1 MMLKL
6 AFASLAAILSC
17 TSSIATTI
25 PPKENN
31 PRKSS
36 STYSKMLQ
44 MPNNI
49 PTDSQLGQRLLSH
62 ARRLDGDEDEE
73 DEEEDEESED
83 ESEDEDKEFDYSN
96 FMWIN
101 KYSLKFQGCHH
112 MTQWNANNDEDNDVK
127 IMTRRLVRFRLCE
140 TGRCS
145 DTAAR
150 GCKKGYGDYV
160 IDLNVFLESYLEYQ
174 QRKKEYENDDYVEE
188 DEEDDLAKYME
199 CERLEIEDDEE
210 EEGDR
215 RRRMED
221 KEEDEYFVGPY
232 CAEKGGGIFLGLFTD
247 DACTNFAD
255 NDAGKDTYYALT
267 NNILPYSSESI
278 VSMDCVNCAAL
289 GNVYGDDYYVGDQ
302 CGAPYTSSGKCEVH
316 LSDSVVGRNMQN
328 NAACHY
334 MEGIHI
340 ASEEGLVI
348 VRKRASGVANFF
360 IFLFSC
366 SFGFFVYYA
375 HLLHK
380 KLRMKRSMSTGQN
393 QNDKKSAF
401 FR

>member
-1 MMLKL
+1 
-6 AFASLAAILSC
+6 
-17 TSSIATTI
+17 
-25 PPKENN
+25 
-31 PRKSS
+31 
-36 STYSKMLQ
+36 
-44 MPNNI
+44 
-49 PTDSQLGQRLLSH
+49 
-62 ARRLDGDEDEE
+62 
-73 DEEEDEESED
+73 
-83 ESEDEDKEFDYSN
+83 
-96 FMWIN
+96 
-101 KYSLKFQGCHH
+101 
-112 MTQWNANNDEDNDVK
+112 
-127 IMTRRLVRFRLCE
+127 
-140 TGRCS
+140 
-145 DTAAR
+145 
-150 GCKKGYGDYV
+150 
-160 IDLNVFLESYLEYQ
+160 LEYQ
-174 QRKKEYENDDYVEE
+174 QRKKEYENDDYVE

-210 EEGDR
+210 EEGDP